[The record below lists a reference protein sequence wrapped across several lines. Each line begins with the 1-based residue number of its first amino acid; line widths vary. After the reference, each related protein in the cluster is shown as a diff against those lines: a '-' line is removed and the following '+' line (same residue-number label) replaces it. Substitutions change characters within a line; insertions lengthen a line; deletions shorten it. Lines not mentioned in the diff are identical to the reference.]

1 MLLPKGVAM
10 ELNMNIANTLAV
22 LMGSALVIVGIT
34 LFNKSY
40 FNAVITDLANSKG
53 LLWVTGF
60 ITFVMGTVIVALYN
74 VWSADWRMLVTLL
87 GWLTVIK
94 GAVIMLFPSSMTLFY
109 RRFLSNHLL
118 TYSGI
123 YALILRGL
131 LLFLGLTK

>member
-1 MLLPKGVAM
+1 
-10 ELNMNIANTLAV
+10 MNIANTLAV

-40 FNAVITDLANSKG
+40 FNAVMTDLANSKG
-53 LLWVTGF
+53 LLWITGF

-123 YALILRGL
+123 YALLLGGL

>member
-1 MLLPKGVAM
+1 
-10 ELNMNIANTLAV
+10 MNIANTLA
-22 LMGSALVIVGIT
+22 LLIGSSLVIVGIT
-34 LFNKSY
+34 VFNKSY
-40 FNAVITDLANSKG
+40 FSAVMTDLANSKG
-53 LLWVTGF
+53 LLWITGF

-74 VWSADWRMLVTLL
+74 VWSADWRVLVTLL

-94 GAVIMLFPSSMTLFY
+94 GAVIMLFPSSMMLFY

-123 YALILRGL
+123 YALILGGL